1 MRDVREN
8 IWLNKISFEE
18 YDKIRKILLIGIE
31 QSKKEIYKDIKGVYT
46 IGIGINIGQFGGLWI
61 KLILYYLFD
70 LTKKIDEIPFKR
82 FDNNFKDIIKD
93 THSYKYKEYQDLINN
108 ISNKIFQAIKADTPT
123 ATLNQIIQKL

>member
-18 YDKIRKILLIGIE
+18 YDKIRKILLISIE

-46 IGIGINIGQFGGLWI
+46 IGIGINIGRFGGLWI

-108 ISNKIFQAIKADTPT
+108 ISNTIFQAIKADTPT
-123 ATLNQIIQKL
+123 ATLNQITQKL